1 MLQGDGSAGDVG
13 GHFPEPLSLWN
24 GAIMQPA
31 FLAAM
36 ILHTVVFTGELK
48 ILVGGVTA
56 VGPSHTGGRPPEA
69 APKQSPTSPAKVHD
83 IYNKL
88 LQLLLHVS

>member
-1 MLQGDGSAGDVG
+1 
-13 GHFPEPLSLWN
+13 
-24 GAIMQPA
+24 
-31 FLAAM
+31 M

-56 VGPSHTGGRPPEA
+56 VEPRQGPP
-69 APKQSPTSPAKVHD
+69 SPAKVYD
-83 IYNKL
+83 IDNKL